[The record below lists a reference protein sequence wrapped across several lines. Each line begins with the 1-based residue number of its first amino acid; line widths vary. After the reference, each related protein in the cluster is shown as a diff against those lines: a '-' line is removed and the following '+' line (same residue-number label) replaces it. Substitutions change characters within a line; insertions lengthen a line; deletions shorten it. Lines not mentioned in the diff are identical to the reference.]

1 MYFWTYGLQKAW
13 LDKCLKSPF
22 SEDSLTSNMVNGPKH
37 CWSLNNSTFTIF
49 IDPCESYSVW
59 KSLSDWYAK
68 YCDFLLTRW
77 LSMTSILFLIERIY
91 PNMFRCN
98 YLRNQKV
105 FLNFFFIFEIFIQ
118 FSTFSEKKRWPSE
131 VMYFWTYGPPKTWL
145 DKCLKV
151 SFQRTLRQ
159 VTW

>member
-98 YLRNQKV
+98 YLRNKKV
-105 FLNFFFIFEIFIQ
+105 FLNFFFHFRNFHSIFNIFG
-118 FSTFSEKKRWPSE
+118 KKKMAIRGD
-131 VMYFWTYGPPKTWL
+131 VFLNLRTPKN
-145 DKCLKV
+145 V
-151 SFQRTLRQ
+151 VR
-159 VTW
+159 